1 MQAKVDDNVP
11 NQYNAIFGILEVAKM
26 NKDSTMIYE
35 FSDEIQ
41 SLFRKDQ
48 SKGHKFEHLITSLKA
63 CNEFSAEAAELVRLS
78 KDV

>member
-1 MQAKVDDNVP
+1 
-11 NQYNAIFGILEVAKM
+11 M
-26 NKDSTMIYE
+26 NEDSTMIYE

-48 SKGHKFEHLITSLKA
+48 SRGHKFEHLITSLKA

-78 KDV
+78 KDI